1 MNARASLVGRRDV
14 HDAAPFGDV
23 AVAVSK
29 RYAASPMTEFL
40 GRRPV
45 DAWLSL
51 ISNQNG

>member
-1 MNARASLVGRRDV
+1 MSMMPRRSATSRSLVT
-14 HDAAPFGDV
+14 
-23 AVAVSK
+23 K

-45 DAWLSL
+45 DVWLSL